1 MKEKV
6 IYMNDERLIKN
17 ITPAEAVNLMSLVE
31 YQEGQVVS
39 RTLSQGKTLSFT
51 LFAFDKG
58 EEISSHSSPGDAFV
72 YILDGQAEVTIGQEK
87 QHLTTGQA
95 VLMPKNIPHALHAEE
110 RFKMLLLVVF
120 KLV

>member
-1 MKEKV
+1 MT
-6 IYMNDERLIKN
+6 YMDERLIKN
-17 ITPAEAVNLMSLVE
+17 ITPSEALELSALVD

-72 YILDGQAEVTIGQEK
+72 YILDGQAEITIGDKELN
-87 QHLTTGQA
+87 LTAGQA
-95 VLMPKNIPHALHAEE
+95 VLMPRNVAHALHATE
-110 RFKMLLLVVF
+110 RFKMMLLVVF
-120 KLV
+120 KLA